1 MQVHEHRASVAES
14 TSEARVAMLKKLA
27 EYGDRLT
34 SLADAFPNA
43 TAWVSRAGLGSQ
55 ERG

>member
-1 MQVHEHRASVAES
+1 
-14 TSEARVAMLKKLA
+14 MLKKLA